1 MKWLPVLGIVCA
13 LAFVWATLLGVAD
26 DALAAPTVDELV
38 ANVSRATGARPAV
51 MGFRQYVTLRAL
63 LFEWKF
69 YADVAQRGDRVELT
83 VHDAP
88 AFLDDDISVSLLDV
102 SEGLEKYD
110 LRFVEETRVNGELF
124 YVLEGEPRAAGGVQR
139 GRVWVNARNW
149 LVERAELE
157 YPWGKLSLE
166 QRFETVDGYVV
177 LAEQHASV
185 NRLGARLTVRYG
197 DYWFAGQE

>member
-1 MKWLPVLGIVCA
+1 MNPA
-13 LAFVWATLLGVAD
+13 
-26 DALAAPTVDELV
+26 
-38 ANVSRATGARPAV
+38 SRAACGAV
-51 MGFRQYVTLRAL
+51 V
-63 LFEWKF
+63 
-69 YADVAQRGDRVELT
+69 
-83 VHDAP
+83 
-88 AFLDDDISVSLLDV
+88 
-102 SEGLEKYD
+102 
-110 LRFVEETRVNGELF
+110 
-124 YVLEGEPRAAGGVQR
+124 
-139 GRVWVNARNW
+139 VWVNARNW